1 MIFLNRRTKVFAW
14 AGTVDL
20 RKSFDSLF
28 SLVRDALSQDPL
40 SGHVFLFVNRGRTRC
55 KALYW
60 DGTGLVLICKRLEQ
74 GNFTRFNEAYGHI
87 EMTESEFGLFFE
99 GADLNRRFIDSP
111 NEYNSKK
118 ELAEGSRV

>member
-1 MIFLNRRTKVFAW
+1 MIFLNRRTKIYAW
-14 AGTVDL
+14 AGGVDL

-28 SLVRDALSQDPL
+28 ALVRDELSRDPL
-40 SGHVFLFVNRGRTRC
+40 SGHVFLFVNRNRTSC

-60 DGTGLVLICKRLEQ
+60 DGTGLVLICKRLEK

-99 GADLNRRFIDSP
+99 GADLNRRFIESP
-111 NEYNSKK
+111 TEYFSKK
-118 ELAEGSRV
+118 ELAVGS